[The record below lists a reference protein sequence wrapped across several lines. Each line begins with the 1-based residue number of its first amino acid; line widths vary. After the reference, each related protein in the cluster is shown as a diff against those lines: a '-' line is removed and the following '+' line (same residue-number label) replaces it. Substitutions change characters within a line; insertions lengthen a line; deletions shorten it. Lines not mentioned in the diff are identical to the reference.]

1 MVYLPLS
8 QTHGFS
14 VLYVIYLTTCLV
26 CHWQNGGEPFLPF
39 TSLNTPLPLLSQQ
52 DHNFESS
59 FVKRLDL
66 CLHSQS
72 PHQWGSRA
80 FGCKMIVFPTSV
92 TPNSITIGTYPGVR
106 SGARLLSSPWD
117 RPTIVS
123 VSTSTSSIVFI
134 SISTLT
140 SVPKSPLGI
149 LSVI

>member
-1 MVYLPLS
+1 MGWS
-8 QTHGFS
+8 
-14 VLYVIYLTTCLV
+14 
-26 CHWQNGGEPFLPF
+26 PFLPF

-66 CLHSQS
+66 CLHSN
-72 PHQWGSRA
+72 RA
-80 FGCKMIVFPTSV
+80 FGCKMIIFPTSV
-92 TPNSITIGTYPGVR
+92 IPNSIMISTYPGVR
-106 SGARLLSSPWD
+106 LGARLLSSPWD

-123 VSTSTSSIVFI
+123 VSTSTSSMVFI

-149 LSVI
+149 LSVIWSCITSSIIILIVITSIT